1 LRARARAG
9 ELSEE
14 LAGSCAM
21 ASALGL
27 PCGHISTDCSQL
39 RTHGETEMSAALPCL
54 NGSMGPDA
62 LSVHLNESQRY
73 LDPSHLAVGATAAAI
88 AVVESIGWAGSGLIG
103 VPMASRICSSRAS
116 PTGQRPNLITSSA
129 AVKID

>member
-1 LRARARAG
+1 MRASARAG

-14 LAGSCAM
+14 LAGSRAM

-39 RTHGETEMSAALPCL
+39 RTHGESEMPAASPCL
-54 NGSMGPDA
+54 HGSMGPDA
-62 LSVHLNESQRY
+62 LSVQLKKSLRC
-73 LDPSHLAVGATAAAI
+73 LDPVYLAVGATAAAI
-88 AVVESIGWAGSGLIG
+88 AVVESIGRAASGLTG

-116 PTGQRPNLITSSA
+116 PTEQQQTSQQA
-129 AVKID
+129 QLQ